1 MSRRALS
8 RPRSMLLGAVLCVA
22 CDAREITVFDVMPSG
37 GASGASNTSN
47 TAGNGGGAGASA
59 GAAGLGGGG
68 SPSTAA
74 AGTGGTL
81 GGSLAGSAGSYGSAG
96 SSGMGGSNEPPLTP
110 CASPEECLPGWQC
123 EKPGCDVEMGVCRR
137 PPPVFCPPEPS
148 PVCGCDGITYWND
161 CVRRQI
167 GMTAASVGECSVTAC
182 ACKIDEDC
190 GQEGAWCAQ
199 LVQGSDMCHGD
210 IGACWVLPPQCMPNQ
225 GDPPVWQECR
235 PPDAPPAPCVDTCL
249 AIRSGHPHKKRFDQC
264 AP

>member
-1 MSRRALS
+1 MRRRTSAHAGLLWLGAALS
-8 RPRSMLLGAVLCVA
+8 LA
-22 CDAREITVFDVMPSG
+22 CDAREIAVFDVLPAG
-37 GASGASNTSN
+37 GASGVAGAGGAS
-47 TAGNGGGAGASA
+47 GGGAGGVSA

-68 SPSTAA
+68 S
-74 AGTGGTL
+74 AGSMAGAGGTMQ
-81 GGSLAGSAGSYGSAG
+81 AGASNYGSAG
-96 SSGMGGSNEPPLTP
+96 NGGTAGAVEPPAVP
-110 CASPEECLPGWQC
+110 CQSADDCMPGWQC
-123 EKPGCDVEMGVCRR
+123 EKPGCDIEMGVCKR

-167 GMTAASVGECSVTAC
+167 GMTIASTGECSVTAC

-190 GQEGAWCAQ
+190 LQEGASCAQ
-199 LVQGSDMCHGD
+199 LVQGSDTCHGD